1 MADWSTAASLA
12 TAVGTLVLA
21 LATFVAVRA
30 ANRAARVAEYSM
42 QIGIRPLLMPSR
54 LEDPVQKIMWGDD
67 FIAGLAGGTGIAQ
80 ASDGAIHL
88 AMSLRNSGSGIAVIH
103 GWHLGLS
110 DPHDPH
116 DHAEPDS
123 FRPQIR
129 DLYVPGGDIGFWQGS
144 LRDPDD
150 PDHAALARGR
160 DDTPALR
167 GGGAVLRSRGWTAC
181 DRSVRTRAV
190 RRWPVVV
197 LGGQALEPRPPR
209 PSPSAAVGAAA
220 SARPVG
226 RTRRPLAS
234 APPCARRRG
243 RAPASP
249 SHRSPPAEPRPS
261 GTGGP
266 TWSAS
271 GTCRARTP
279 TSASRSSFGKA
290 NPIWVSSR
298 ENAR

>member
-54 LEDPVQKIMWGDD
+54 LEDPVQKIMWGDE
-67 FIAGLAGGTGIAQ
+67 FLAGLAGGTGVAQ
-80 ASDGAIHL
+80 AADGVIHL

-144 LRDPDD
+144 LRDPGD
-150 PDHAALARGR
+150 PDHAAL
-160 DDTPALR
+160 LE
-167 GGGAVLRSRGWTAC
+167 AVT
-181 DRSVRTRAV
+181 TRRLFEV
-190 RRWPVVV
+190 EV
-197 LGGQALEPRPPR
+197 LYSDHEGGQRAIGRFGLAPFDDGRWLCSVVRHWNLDRPDPRPPQQQD
-209 PSPSAAVGAAA
+209 
-220 SARPVG
+220 
-226 RTRRPLAS
+226 
-234 APPCARRRG
+234 
-243 RAPASP
+243 
-249 SHRSPPAEPRPS
+249 
-261 GTGGP
+261 
-266 TWSAS
+266 
-271 GTCRARTP
+271 
-279 TSASRSSFGKA
+279 SR
-290 NPIWVSSR
+290 
-298 ENAR
+298 